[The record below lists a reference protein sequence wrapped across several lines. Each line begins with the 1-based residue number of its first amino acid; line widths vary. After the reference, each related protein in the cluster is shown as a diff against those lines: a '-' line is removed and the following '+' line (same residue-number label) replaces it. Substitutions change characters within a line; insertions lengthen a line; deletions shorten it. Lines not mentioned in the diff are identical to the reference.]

1 VILLPSTPIESA
13 VAVAELCRKALEKS
27 VVKVKE
33 TESFHVYACFGVSST
48 DHVGYDYLDLFD
60 QADKAL
66 YQAKR
71 NGKNQVRT
79 VFTL

>member
-1 VILLPSTPIESA
+1 M
-13 VAVAELCRKALEKS
+13 
-27 VVKVKE
+27 VKVKE